1 MLDTRENIYKVNT
14 INGTDIFFD
23 TLYHRYFYWQNAKKR
38 TSVYLSKLV
47 NRLKKQ
53 VK

>member
-1 MLDTRENIYKVNT
+1 MLDTRENIHKVNE

-23 TLYHRYFYWQNAKKR
+23 TYNHRYFYWENGKQK

-47 NRLKKQ
+47 NRLKKAN
-53 VK
+53 V